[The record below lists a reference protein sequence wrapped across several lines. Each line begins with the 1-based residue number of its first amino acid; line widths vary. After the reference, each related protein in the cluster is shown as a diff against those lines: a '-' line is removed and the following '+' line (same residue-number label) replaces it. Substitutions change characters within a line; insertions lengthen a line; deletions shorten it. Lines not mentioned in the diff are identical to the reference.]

1 MPVTDGYK
9 SLRLPTP
16 FVAKIKR
23 VADEQERSVAKQVM
37 RWCQLGAAA
46 QANPDLTG
54 REILQQYAAR
64 KDAIP

>member
-1 MPVTDGYK
+1 MPVTDGFRTV
-9 SLRLPTP
+9 RLPDA
-16 FVAKIKR
+16 FVVKIKR
-23 VADEQERSVAKQVM
+23 VADQQERSVARQVM

-46 QANPDLTG
+46 EANPDLTG